1 MVLLWILLILLPSM
15 LLHRHWVCRRHALH
29 LRLLPTG
36 SLLHRGCLPIGST
49 LLRREIQV
57 CYVGAVDSPVLP
69 SRATARKVDL
79 LELNARVVRT
89 DIDLTHAA
97 FDDSIGRLMQCHYDY
112 FTLELRHG
120 VGCSCRCIVGG
131 EVR

>member
-1 MVLLWILLILLPSM
+1 M

-29 LRLLPTG
+29 LRLLPTGSLLHRGCLPTG